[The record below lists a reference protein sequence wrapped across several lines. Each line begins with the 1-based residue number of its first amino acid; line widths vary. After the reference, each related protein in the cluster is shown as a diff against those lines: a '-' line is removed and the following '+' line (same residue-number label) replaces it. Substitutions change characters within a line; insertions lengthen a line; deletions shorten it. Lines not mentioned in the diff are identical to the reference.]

1 MWYTES
7 CYVSW
12 SWWHSLRWS
21 RWTSTG
27 LRCMLLGALGV
38 LGNDACSEVSLKITS
53 GWNLENME
61 NWQIS
66 VWNKK
71 TKVSRFQLKFATEF
85 FSTFFKVHNQKKSL
99 PLPQLRVVEEP
110 PGQPQE
116 RHLNVQSIL
125 PAAPAADGKCCKF
138 TALQSTKCH

>member
-1 MWYTES
+1 
-7 CYVSW
+7 
-12 SWWHSLRWS
+12 
-21 RWTSTG
+21 
-27 LRCMLLGALGV
+27 MLLGALGV

-53 GWNLENME
+53 GWNQSGEHGELTNF
-61 NWQIS
+61 S
-66 VWNKK
+66 LGKK
-71 TKVSRFQLKFATEF
+71 KSKVSRFCYNFLSSQLEKSPKFCYR
-85 FSTFFKVHNQKKSL
+85 SL